1 MKDNNTIEK
10 KKIIIKNKQENIK
23 KKKVTQTLNTAITTS
38 AFIINFR
45 LNCRN
50 H

>member
-23 KKKVTQTLNTAITTS
+23 KKKSHA
-38 AFIINFR
+38 NFKYSNYDICVYYK
-45 LNCRN
+45 LPS
-50 H
+50 